1 MNSTILIAAGLMGL
15 LGSPHCL
22 GMCGGI
28 VTALSF
34 SPAANTQ
41 ASQRLRLVLGYNLGR
56 ILTYALL
63 GLLAGLFGAGL
74 FAAVGQS
81 IWPRVVTGL
90 LLIATGLYMAGW
102 WLVPAQLERVGVPLW
117 RILTPLRQRVLPV
130 HTLPRALVAG
140 LLWGLLP
147 CGLVY
152 SALLVALSQSA
163 PLTSSLTMLAFG
175 AGTLPTL
182 VLAGS
187 AAEQLRRLIQRR
199 GVRQVAG
206 SLLLLTGLWTLALP
220 VYHSMAGGHQHH
232 GGGAH
237 AEHTGQGM
245 PTTAVAAPSAMATPE
260 HEHHHHHQ

>member
-1 MNSTILIAAGLMGL
+1 MTSAILIAAALMGL

-28 VTALSF
+28 VTALSV
-34 SPAANTQ
+34 SPATNAN
-41 ASQRLRLVLGYNLGR
+41 AGRRLRLVLGYNLGR

-63 GLLAGLFGAGL
+63 GLLVGLFGAGL
-74 FAAVGQS
+74 LTVLGQS
-81 IWPRVVTGL
+81 AWPRVVTGL

-102 WLVPAQLERVGVPLW
+102 WLVPAQLERIGVPLW
-117 RILTPLRQRVLPV
+117 RVLAPWRQRVLPV
-130 HTLPRALVAG
+130 NTLPRALGAG

-152 SALLVALSQSA
+152 SALLVALSQSS
-163 PLTSSLTMLAFG
+163 PLASSLTMLAFG
-175 AGTLPTL
+175 AGTLPAL
-182 VLAGS
+182 IVAGS
-187 AAEQLRRLIQRR
+187 AAEQLRRFIQRQ

-206 SLLLLTGLWTLALP
+206 SVLLLTGLWTLAMP

-237 AEHTGQGM
+237 AEHTGQGA
-245 PTTAVAAPSAMATPE
+245 PTTAAPAPAAMATPE
-260 HEHHHHHQ
+260 HEHHHHQ